1 MFVHPL
7 VHQMSSRGGARR
19 VKVEPIDVGKLTT
32 FITEWCI
39 AQGNK
44 KALFFGPYECIGN
57 SQATSA
63 EGLAFNAKF
72 LQGLLASSPSGY
84 VVPTTLRSILVGLA
98 QRRPGLQSGISD
110 LVLWAG
116 SRCDVIMTVL
126 GHLRRLRKEKERLIV
141 KSKLDPSEYM
151 ELHKCL
157 MIISNNPELAAD
169 SGSDA
174 STHYYPEQ
182 QEDSQEGAE
191 SQGAV
196 DSQEDIMDADG
207 WPACLNA
214 ACDDDDDDDDDPGR
228 YELDD
233 EHGDDEGN
241 VIETPAKKVRSQ
253 PSSSRKNAKHGLEPS
268 SPEDKLDIQS
278 KTPKGAKVTVT
289 KSSKAA
295 KDDKPKNAVVSKS
308 FGLIKLGCYSN
319 QSYIQMKV
327 ESGWKLVVAVSSKQ
341 SADREMIA
349 KMLFLQA
356 LGPDLTKASMLDA
369 RAALLANT

>member
-1 MFVHPL
+1 MAS
-7 VHQMSSRGGARR
+7 Q
-19 VKVEPIDVGKLTT
+19 T
-32 FITEWCI
+32 WC
-39 AQGNK
+39 
-44 KALFFGPYECIGN
+44 FG
-57 SQATSA
+57 
-63 EGLAFNAKF
+63 L
-72 LQGLLASSPSGY
+72 
-84 VVPTTLRSILVGLA
+84 
-98 QRRPGLQSGISD
+98 D
-110 LVLWAG
+110 LD
-116 SRCDVIMTVL
+116 DVIIIVL
-126 GHLRRLRKEKERLIV
+126 SHLRRLRKEKKRLIV

-157 MIISNNPELAAD
+157 MIISSSPDLAAD

-196 DSQEDIMDADG
+196 DSQEGIMDADG

-214 ACDDDDDDDDDPGR
+214 ACDDDDDDPGR

-241 VIETPAKKVRSQ
+241 VIEAPAKKVRSQ

-289 KSSKAA
+289 KNSKAA
-295 KDDKPKNAVVSKS
+295 KENKLENAIESKS
-308 FGLIKLGCYSN
+308 CGLIKLGCYSN

-327 ESGWKLVVAVSSKQ
+327 ESGWKLIVAVRSKQ

-356 LGPDLTKASMLDA
+356 LGPDLTEANLLAA
-369 RAALLANT
+369 RAALFANT